1 MQGIPRAELPEG
13 NGEIEIRLME
23 HQLLPPQSAPV
34 PWQRSSCASWST
46 DVVLLFLFGLGLFF
60 LFLVHSTPSSRP
72 PKRKGTIRKGDEYNP
87 AHAGGHQH
95 HGEPKEDASPVTS
108 SPLPSPAL
116 LTQHPPPPDS
126 HPSERPQQVQSDMKS
141 TPAGPAPD
149 SAPPGNSCLASLGTA
164 TKGLDRVSGSIA
176 FFSWWWPTAKALLLF
191 TSPHGRC
198 RQEPLSQHPPE
209 ASPWGD
215 AARGQAEAGGPPF
228 INPDVQRLL
237 EILISRRAELM
248 LKAEEKTGSLLGQ
261 MRPGSLLSSLGALL
275 RSLSHKQPS
284 TTPQL
289 FWRPRHKCTQLQGPQ
304 RLSAPQVFGDHLEK
318 KCSQLFWGLPSLH
331 SESLVATAWTPRRS
345 SPALVPSILFNR
357 GSSSS
362 PVQTQASLP
371 LQLSPAKPL
380 SPYPLAPPQPL
391 TQSLPLPLGQIQTQ
405 APLPSSLPNLPNAS
419 PPQSVVYKTP
429 CSPSQEKAQSFNPTE
444 SQQMEWPLKKRLK
457 QRKALLS
464 FFKNPQEVA
473 SQSVPHFPRGFR
485 GCQTGGT
492 ASTLPGDSISSDLQE
507 QPEPQNQVKLLAD
520 EQDGPPC
527 KFEASQ
533 EQTQPQGKSPQV
545 CHCQAMDTRGFSR
558 PSPPSA
564 PAGDPEVQKTGF
576 TCSKRPSSKGAV
588 KGKPAAAQKDLGKEE
603 DDQEFLPWDPQRTSV
618 KVLEE
623 DEEES
628 KCNPVIPQECD
639 CVNYKP
645 KSPDKKHLKKTLNVH
660 LNRTLGQIK
669 EGRIPVRVRR
679 SWLVA
684 ASHSL
689 PKSSIPVKPRKP
701 VASKGQTSGVNTSR
715 KLSFLNPLTRFLLE
729 THLKGFDARYG
740 WCLQQMAH
748 ESAQVTPSANQAAS
762 APQPTFPSSAAS
774 GTGGNIRDDV
784 AHHLENPPDKGPRE
798 EKAKQSCH
806 IRDWPL
812 LDPSSEYKDV
822 QRVPTARPPAGPCG
836 FSEARRETRLPPTE
850 PITYSPLGRSRT
862 VQKAERGSPEW
873 RPRAETARSE
883 PQRERRRATLSD
895 FCHSPEEQKI
905 SRGFQPKRAEE
916 IRQRLQAKGKPRAW
930 DVTVGA
936 SMTTTVQGLDVSLSL
951 QSQGTSRHPQP
962 SRTLVDVSVGQ
973 PGLRAQDSH
982 DLEVQVEVDP
992 EKRRPQHIASVLH
1005 QDRSP
1010 VLLPTTDILASQASW
1025 VASQGSPSSTTPAS
1039 LGLRDRLSNA
1049 RSNQEQQE
1057 ARTPK
1062 GKAPWTSESK
1072 TYSPPDRRGACKRP
1086 KPEEQEQRAP
1096 KKRVT
1101 IACGMSRPAW
1111 DREMEDSLGDKS
1123 PPLLPEK
1130 RQTPPESH
1138 IKQRTRPSQQW
1149 FSPSQKGSEW
1159 EDPLEKGRPAS
1170 ATAWIHGSRLEKM
1183 ITERRDAEAQA
1194 VVTAVAKI
1202 LIDKLGL
1209 RRQPAP
1215 SEVHGPK
1222 KEPQGLLGRSS
1233 CLHRGPSGQEKK
1245 RVVIDPAFIKQ
1256 ATPRDLTCSVKSRWI
1271 SERDTNWVPP
1281 SREPVMPAS
1290 PGQQGLRGTGQ
1301 RDTLPGGR
1309 PASAIAWDQ
1318 GSRVGRTRTERRDA
1332 EAQAVITVVGKIM
1345 LDHLGLPR
1353 GRGISE
1359 IDWYTVE
1366 RQALLRERS
1375 SYRRG
1380 PSYTQQSR
1388 AGTVTAFGH
1397 QATPQ
1402 GLSCP
1407 VKSRWLRGRDST
1419 WVSPPREPA
1428 CHSSP
1433 GQHRPGVTG
1442 DSGRPVHCPRNCLL
1456 QRGASSP
1463 HTQHAS
1469 QACPSGKSFLSEKRQ
1484 FLQRKPAQSYV
1495 PTSFM

>member
-1 MQGIPRAELPEG
+1 MRPGSYSILPKGTPRAQLPAG
-13 NGEIEIRLME
+13 DSEIRLME

-46 DVVLLFLFGLGLFF
+46 DLVLLLLFGLGLFF

-72 PKRKGTIRKGDEYNP
+72 PKKKGTIRKGQVQTRRRTNSRKKSRALKACRDCLEKLKEARGLVSLLQSHLGKLPDDSASHLLCRDLQGDERNP
-87 AHAGGHQH
+87 APAGGHQP
-95 HGEPKEDASPVTS
+95 HGEPEEDASPVTS

-116 LTQHPPPPDS
+116 LTQHPPPPAS
-126 HPSERPQQVQSDMKS
+126 RPSEGPQQVQSDVKS
-141 TPAGPAPD
+141 TPAGPVPD

-164 TKGLDRVSGSIA
+164 ASGLDRISGSIA

-191 TSPHGRC
+191 TSPHGRG

-209 ASPWGD
+209 ASAWGD

-228 INPDVQRLL
+228 ISPDGQRLL
-237 EILISRRAELM
+237 EILISRRAGLM

-261 MRPGSLLSSLGALL
+261 MRPGCLLSSLGALL
-275 RSLSHKQPS
+275 RSLSSKQAS
-284 TTPQL
+284 SAPQL
-289 FWRPRHKCTQLQGPQ
+289 FWRPRHKCTQLQGPP
-304 RLSAPQVFGDHLEK
+304 RLSPPQVFGDHLEK

-331 SESLVATAWTPRRS
+331 SESLVATAWAPRRS
-345 SPALVPSILFNR
+345 SHALVPSILFNR

-362 PVQTQASLP
+362 PVQPQASLP
-371 LQLSPAKPL
+371 PQLSQAKPL
-380 SPYPLAPPQPL
+380 SPYPLAQPQPL

-419 PPQSVVYKTP
+419 PPQTGVYKTA
-429 CSPSQEKAQSFNPTE
+429 CSPSQERKAQSFNPTE
-444 SQQMEWPLKKRLK
+444 SQQMEWPLQKRLK

-473 SQSVPHFPRGFR
+473 SQSVPHFPRGFQV
-485 GCQTGGT
+485 CQPGGT

-507 QPEPQNQVKLLAD
+507 RPEQQSQVRLLAD

-533 EQTQPQGKSPQV
+533 DQTQPQGKSPQV

-576 TCSKRPSSKGAV
+576 TCSRRPSSKGAV
-588 KGKPAAAQKDLGKEE
+588 KGKPAAAKKDLGKEE

-628 KCNPVIPQECD
+628 KCDPVIPRECD

-660 LNRTLGQIK
+660 LNRTLGQIR

-689 PKSSIPVKPRKP
+689 PKSSIPAKPRKP
-701 VASKGQTSGVNTSR
+701 VASKRQTPGVNTSR

-740 WCLQQMAH
+740 WCIQQKAH
-748 ESAQVTPSANQAAS
+748 ESAQVTPNANQAS
-762 APQPTFPSSAAS
+762 SPPQPTFPSSAAS
-774 GTGGNIRDDV
+774 GTGLNMRDDV
-784 AHHLENPPDKGPRE
+784 ARHLENPPDKGPRE

-806 IRDWPL
+806 IRDWL
-812 LDPSSEYKDV
+812 LFDPSSEYEDV

-836 FSEARRETRLPPTE
+836 FSEAPESRQETRLPPTE
-850 PITYSPLGRSRT
+850 RVTHSPLGRIQLSRT
-862 VQKAERGSPEW
+862 VQKAERGSPER

-883 PQRERRRATLSD
+883 PQRERRRATLLD
-895 FCHSPEEQKI
+895 FCHSPEEQKS
-905 SRGFQPKRAEE
+905 SRGVQPKRAEE
-916 IRQRLQAKGKPRAW
+916 IRQRLQTKGKPRAW

-936 SMTTTVQGLDVSLSL
+936 SMTTNVEGLDVSLSL

-962 SRTLVDVSVGQ
+962 SRTSVDLSVGQ

-992 EKRRPQHIASVLH
+992 EKRRPRHVASVLP

-1062 GKAPWTSESK
+1062 GKALRKSESK
-1072 TYSPPDRRGACKRP
+1072 TFSPPDKRGACKRP
-1086 KPEEQEQRAP
+1086 KPEEQEPRAP

-1111 DREMEDSLGDKS
+1111 DRETEDSLGDKA
-1123 PPLLPEK
+1123 PPLLPEEG
-1130 RQTPPESH
+1130 QAPPEGH
-1138 IKQRTRPSQQW
+1138 IKQRTRPSLPW

-1159 EDPLEKGRPAS
+1159 EDPLAKGRPAS
-1170 ATAWIHGSRLEKM
+1170 ATARSHGSRLERM
-1183 ITERRDAEAQA
+1183 IAERRDAEAQA
-1194 VVTAVAKI
+1194 VTTAVAKI

-1209 RRQPAP
+1209 RRQPGP
-1215 SEVHGPK
+1215 SEVHEPK
-1222 KEPQGLLGRSS
+1222 KEAQGLLCRSS
-1233 CLHRGPSGQEKK
+1233 CLHRGPSSQEKK

-1256 ATPRDLTCSVKSRWI
+1256 ATPRDLSCSVKSRWI
-1271 SERDTNWVPP
+1271 SEKDTNWVPP
-1281 SREPVMPAS
+1281 PREPVMPAS
-1290 PGQQGLRGTGQ
+1290 PRQ
-1301 RDTLPGGR
+1301 
-1309 PASAIAWDQ
+1309 
-1318 GSRVGRTRTERRDA
+1318 
-1332 EAQAVITVVGKIM
+1332 
-1345 LDHLGLPR
+1345 
-1353 GRGISE
+1353 
-1359 IDWYTVE
+1359 
-1366 RQALLRERS
+1366 QALR
-1375 SYRRG
+1375 
-1380 PSYTQQSR
+1380 
-1388 AGTVTAFGH
+1388 VT
-1397 QATPQ
+1397 
-1402 GLSCP
+1402 SI
-1407 VKSRWLRGRDST
+1407 SRWN
-1419 WVSPPREPA
+1419 
-1428 CHSSP
+1428 
-1433 GQHRPGVTG
+1433 
-1442 DSGRPVHCPRNCLL
+1442 VHCPRKYLPQKDVSL
-1456 QRGASSP
+1456 DQT
-1463 HTQHAS
+1463 HHAS
-1469 QACPSGKSFLSEKRQ
+1469 KGLQEAQTRAAGSESSRTKGLLGPRHGPPC
-1484 FLQRKPAQSYV
+1484 LG
-1495 PTSFM
+1495 